1 MPEAGPIARVGFVG
15 LGNMG
20 WPMAHLLAPHFELTV
35 LDARTDVAVKFAAEH
50 GVTATT
56 SLASLAAASD
66 AVITMLPTG
75 DDVRAVALG
84 GEDSGGL
91 VAGMAAGSVLI
102 DMSSSA
108 PLGTRQLAQDLEPH
122 GIALVDAPV
131 SGGVAGAR
139 GGTLAV
145 MVGGDQAQIERCR
158 PVLEHLGKAIYEMG
172 GSGTGHAM
180 KALNNYC
187 SAAALSSACE
197 ALIVGDRM
205 GLEPA
210 TMVAV
215 LNASSGRS
223 AATEGKIAEEILGR
237 DFSAGFTVGLMAK
250 DVGIAG
256 GLAEGL
262 GLEAPILARTRDLW
276 RDAAEQLGG
285 ASGVT
290 EIVKLWEPKPTDP
303 SRRSGRPRRA
313 SPARSRRP
321 APARR
326 CSQRGRSCGPYRR
339 PSW

>member
-1 MPEAGPIARVGFVG
+1 MPESEAFTRIGFVG

-20 WPMAHLLAPHFELTV
+20 WPMAHLLDPHYSLTV
-35 LDARTDVAVKFAAEH
+35 LDALPEVAEAFAAEH
-50 GVTATT
+50 RAIATT
-56 SLASLAAASD
+56 SLEALAEASE
-66 AVITMLPTG
+66 AVITMLPNG
-75 DDVRAVALG
+75 DIVREVAIG
-84 GEDSGGL
+84 GADGGDL

-108 PLGTRQLAQDLEPH
+108 PLGTRQLAEDLRAH
-122 GIALVDAPV
+122 AVAVVDAPV

-139 GGTLAV
+139 AGSLAI
-145 MVGGDQAQIERCR
+145 MVGGEPDEIARCQPVFDQ
-158 PVLEHLGKAIYEMG
+158 LGRVVYEMG

-210 TMVAV
+210 KMVDV

-223 AATEGKIAEEILGR
+223 AATQGKIAEEILTR
-237 DFSAGFTVGLMAK
+237 DFSAGFTIALMAK

-276 RDAAEQLGG
+276 KDAAGLLGET
-285 ASGVT
+285 AGVT
-290 EIVKLWEPKPTDP
+290 EIVKLWEEWNGGELG
-303 SRRSGRPRRA
+303 SGSA
-313 SPARSRRP
+313 
-321 APARR
+321 
-326 CSQRGRSCGPYRR
+326 
-339 PSW
+339 